1 MVNDELT
8 AQLERMLH
16 YITTTVV
23 RSSESA
29 IDVDTPLFTSGLVD
43 SFGLVDVLLQLESVV
58 GMRIPAGRL
67 RPSDVDTVRLMVA
80 AAHRVGRQTEK
91 PR

>member
-1 MVNDELT
+1 MGEDNLT
-8 AQLERMLH
+8 PQLEEMLS

-23 RSSESA
+23 RHANSA

-43 SFGLVDVLLQLESVV
+43 SFGLVDMLLQLETVV
-58 GMRIPAGRL
+58 GVRIPAGRL

-80 AAHRVGRQTEK
+80 AAHRVGRGTGK
-91 PR
+91 AP